1 MSQGILLFAH
11 NNGLINYGDMTSYC
25 AEHIL
30 ANMDPRPI
38 CLVTDSETR
47 KTVDRKLFNQI
58 IEVEPV
64 TKETNLRNYRD
75 GDNDGKKAI
84 YHNNTRAR
92 AFELSPFSETLVLDT
107 DYLVFDNSL
116 DRVWGSR
123 NDLMMNKSIASVQAE
138 TPPKVFRLDDVCIP
152 MFWATAFFFRKTDKA
167 RKFFKI
173 VGYVAEKFDYYG
185 LIYNYRTAIY
195 RNDHAFSV
203 ANHVASGY
211 IESHSFARPL
221 PNPHL
226 LTSWDT
232 DEILELNYEGMI
244 VKTKRGGKWFPV
256 RVSNNV
262 HCMNKRSLLKHIN
275 G

>member
-1 MSQGILLFAH
+1 LA
-11 NNGLINYGDMTSYC
+11 SYC
-25 AEHIL
+25 AL
-30 ANMDPRPI
+30 LVGKNMEQRPI

-47 KTVDRKLFNQI
+47 KTIKPSLFQQI

-64 TKETNLRNYRD
+64 TKDTNIRNYRD
-75 GDNDGKKAI
+75 GDNGSEKAI
-84 YHNNTRAR
+84 YHNDTRAR
-92 AFELSPFSETLVLDT
+92 AFDLSPFTETLVLDT

-138 TPPKVFRLDDVCIP
+138 TPSKVFRLDDVSVP

-167 RKFFKI
+167 RRFFKI
-173 VGYVAEKFDYYG
+173 VGYVAERFDYYA
-185 LIYNYRTAIY
+185 LLYNYRSAIY
-195 RNDHAFSV
+195 RNDHVFSV

-211 IESHSFARPL
+211 IETPSFVQPL

-232 DEILELNYEGMI
+232 DEILGLSPSGMI
-244 VKTKRGGKWFPV
+244 AKTKRGGKWFPV
-256 RVSNNV
+256 KVSSNV
-262 HCMNKRSLLKHIN
+262 HCMNKRSLLRHVKTC